1 MITIDPTIDRL
12 REAVGRTTF
21 THVIISHDDAALI
34 LHALDAAIAQ
44 LDNLQLTPTERS
56 LFRALKVNAGVT
68 VSSEDLQRNA
78 GAPRGRALT
87 HASLSKHMYRLR
99 VKLKAHNAGRIDII
113 WGIGYQW
120 REAEHG

>member
-1 MITIDPTIDRL
+1 MITIAPVIDRL

-21 THVIISHDDAALI
+21 ANVIISHDDAALI

-44 LDNLQLTPTERS
+44 PDGLQLTPTERS

-78 GAPRGRALT
+78 DAPRGRALT
-87 HASLSKHMYRLR
+87 HASLSVHMRRLR
-99 VKLKAHNAGRIDII
+99 IKLKAHNAGRIDNIR
-113 WGIGYQW
+113 GIGYQW